1 MTACVK
7 PGRLPSAPPPA
18 PSAGGCC
25 WAPWGD
31 RDPLPSYRYCG
42 VPSPWGRGWGRGKD
56 SACPPLLPSIRPEP
70 CRQGN

>member
-7 PGRLPSAPPPA
+7 PGMLPSAPPPA

-31 RDPLPSYRYCG
+31 RDPLPSYRYCW
-42 VPSPWGRGWGRGKD
+42 VPSPWGHGWERGKD
-56 SACPPLLPSIRPEP
+56 SACPLLLPSIRPEP
-70 CRQGN
+70 CGQGN